1 MYHSRKGGKGVTVRD
16 KGMKKALAA
25 TAALGKIRVSVG
37 VQADAGAS
45 EDGTLISEYAG
56 YNEFGTKQI
65 PSRPFMRTAF
75 DNGVDDLNK
84 TIRDLTVLVQDGK
97 IDPDKAA
104 GLLGE
109 KHQGQVQAQ
118 ILSNMPPPNSPVTI
132 ALKGSDRTLVDNS
145 NMVQA
150 IRWKREKRTRIIG
163 RVASLFG
170 RR

>member
-1 MYHSRKGGKGVTVRD
+1 MSRGKVTVRD

-45 EDGTLISEYAG
+45 KDGTLISEYAG

-75 DNGVDDLNK
+75 DSNVPVLNS
-84 TIRDLTVLVQDGK
+84 TIETLTKAVQDGRK
-97 IDPDKAA
+97 TPDEAA

-109 KHQGQVQAQ
+109 LHQGQVQKQ
-118 ILSNMPPPNSPVTI
+118 IGSNMPPPNSPATVER
-132 ALKGSDRTLVDNS
+132 KGSSKTLIDNGT
-145 NMVQA
+145 MRQA